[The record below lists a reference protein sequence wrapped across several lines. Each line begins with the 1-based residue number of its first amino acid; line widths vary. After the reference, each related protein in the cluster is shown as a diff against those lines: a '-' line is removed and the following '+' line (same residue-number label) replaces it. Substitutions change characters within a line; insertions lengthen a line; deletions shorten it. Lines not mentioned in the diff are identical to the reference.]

1 MWNRAAGSINLEFIS
16 YWKAGVLTHTDNS
29 LTKEERAAIR
39 QQLAKMPGR
48 FGDRRCR
55 LTVIGES
62 GEIDDF
68 ALALRQCLLTEEEIL
83 WWQQGIF
90 HDPGPRKWPGW
101 LNRLFCSNSY
111 ISFSTSYI
119 S

>member
-1 MWNRAAGSINLEFIS
+1 GFFWLPGRDDLALLWNQAAGSINLEFIS

-29 LTKEERAAIR
+29 LTKEERAAIHE
-39 QQLAKMPGR
+39 QLAKMPGR

-68 ALALRQCLLTEEEIL
+68 VLALRQCLLTEEEIR
-83 WWQQGIF
+83 WWQQGGIF
-90 HDPGPRKWPGW
+90 HDPWPTKVA
-101 LNRLFCSNSY
+101 RLA
-111 ISFSTSYI
+111 
-119 S
+119 

>member
-1 MWNRAAGSINLEFIS
+1 M
-16 YWKAGVLTHTDNS
+16 
-29 LTKEERAAIR
+29 TKEERAAIR

-90 HDPGPRKWPGW
+90 HDPRPRKWPGW

>member
-1 MWNRAAGSINLEFIS
+1 
-16 YWKAGVLTHTDNS
+16 NS

-83 WWQQGIF
+83 WWQQGGDF
-90 HDPGPRKWPGW
+90 PRSLAHESGPAG
-101 LNRLFCSNSY
+101 LTGYFAAAVNVML
-111 ISFSTSYI
+111 
-119 S
+119 